1 MLSTGEKGKII
12 HIKRLIYNQM
22 KFSNALYVT
31 SQLELYLLL
40 NESKYYLVECT
51 PVKKI
56 TGL

>member
-1 MLSTGEKGKII
+1 
-12 HIKRLIYNQM
+12 M